1 MVVPGGVGHPHRMT
15 SIPHRPLGDLQV
27 SALGFGC
34 WAIGGPFGRPDQAAG
49 WGDVDDDESIAAIRR
64 ALELGVTLFD
74 TADVY
79 GTGHSEEIL
88 GRALEGER
96 EHVAIATKF
105 GNTFEEGTGR
115 MTGSDASPA
124 YIRRACAA
132 SLRRLKTDRIDFYQC
147 HLGDLEP
154 GAYEEIIATL
164 DELRAEGLI
173 RAYGPSSDFLPQIE
187 AWTGA
192 AGFAGVQHH
201 VNVLEHDP
209 EILAL
214 CEREGVASL
223 NRAPLAMGL
232 LSGKFTS
239 SSQLPSDDVRG
250 SGVGWLTSF
259 DSDGRPV
266 PERLE
271 ALAAIREQLTEGGR
285 TLVQGALAWIWAR
298 SDRTLPI
305 PGFKT
310 VAQAEENAGA
320 LAFGPLSADAMSA
333 IDEIL
338 GRPVHA

>member
-1 MVVPGGVGHPHRMT
+1 MT
-15 SIPHRPLGDLQV
+15 SIPHRPLGDNQV

-34 WAIGGPFGRPDQAAG
+34 WAIGGPFGRNGQAAG

-88 GRALEGER
+88 ARALAGER

-115 MTGSDASPA
+115 LLGSDLSPA
-124 YIRRACAA
+124 YIRQACAA
-132 SLRRLKTDRIDFYQC
+132 SLRRLGTDRIDFYQC
-147 HLGDLEP
+147 HVGDLEP
-154 GAYEEIIATL
+154 GAYEDVIATL
-164 DELRAEGLI
+164 DELRAEGLV
-173 RAYGPSSDFLPQIE
+173 RAYGPSSDFMKSIE
-187 AWTGA
+187 GWTGH

-201 VNVLEHDP
+201 QNVLEHSD

-214 CEREGVASL
+214 CEREGAASL

-232 LSGKFTS
+232 LSGKFS
-239 SSQLPSDDVRG
+239 SSTQLPRNDVRG

-259 DSDGRPV
+259 DSDGRPL

-271 ALAAIREQLTEGGR
+271 ALAAIREHLTEDGR
-285 TLVQGALAWIWAR
+285 TLVQGALGWLWAR

-320 LAFGPLSADAMSA
+320 LEFGPLSAGAMEG
-333 IDEIL
+333 IDEVL
-338 GRPVHA
+338 GRAAAAG